1 MSEASKTM
9 LPITSRTKYR
19 VTYADTDQM
28 GVVYYGNYGRLLE
41 IGRTEMIR
49 EMGMAY
55 MELEKKGIVMPVYSV
70 ESKYR
75 NVLKYDELVTIETT
89 LKELPAARIEFF
101 YRIFNEEGV
110 LAHEAKV
117 VLVFL
122 DTKTNRPVRAP
133 ERLIQVI
140 SDH

>member
-1 MSEASKTM
+1 M
-9 LPITSRTKYR
+9 LPITTKTKYR

-49 EMGMAY
+49 ELGLPY
-55 MELEKKGIVMPVYSV
+55 KELEKSGIVMPVFSV

-89 LKELPAARIEFF
+89 LKALPAVRIEFY
-101 YRIFNEEGV
+101 YRIFNEEGT

-122 DTKTNRPVRAP
+122 DMKTNRPVRVP
-133 ERLIQVI
+133 ELLLDVLKNQ
-140 SDH
+140 

>member
-1 MSEASKTM
+1 MF
-9 LPITSRTKYR
+9 PITSRTKYR

-49 EMGMAY
+49 DMGMAY
-55 MELEKKGIVMPVYSV
+55 MELEKNGIVMPVYSV

-101 YRIFNEEGV
+101 YRIYNEEGV

-122 DTKTNRPVRAP
+122 DIKTNRPVRAP
-133 ERLIQVI
+133 ERLIELF
-140 SDH
+140 SNH

>member
-1 MSEASKTM
+1 MNEHT
-9 LPITSRTKYR
+9 IEVR
-19 VTYADTDQM
+19 VRYGETDQM

-49 EMGMAY
+49 ELGMAY
-55 MELEKKGIVMPVYSV
+55 MELEENGIVMPVYSV

-75 NVLKYDELVTIETT
+75 NVLKYDELITIETT
-89 LKELPAARIEFF
+89 LKELPTARIEFF
-101 YRIFNEEGV
+101 YRIFNEKGV

-122 DTKTNRPVRAP
+122 DKKTNRPIRSP
-133 ERLIQVI
+133 ERLLNLFK
-140 SDH
+140 D

>member
-1 MSEASKTM
+1 MSEANNTG

-55 MELEKKGIVMPVYSV
+55 MELESNGIVMPVYSV

-75 NVLKYDELVTIETT
+75 NVLKYDELITIETT
-89 LKELPAARIEFF
+89 LKELPTARIEFF
-101 YRIFNEEGV
+101 YRIFNEQGV

-122 DTKTNRPVRAP
+122 NTKTNRPVRAP
-133 ERLIQVI
+133 ERLLDLFKGQ
-140 SDH
+140 

>member
-1 MSEASKTM
+1 MK
-9 LPITSRTKYR
+9 PIVRTTKYR

-49 EMGMAY
+49 NTGFPYSEM
-55 MELEKKGIVMPVYSV
+55 EKSGIVMPVYSV
-70 ESKYR
+70 ESRYR

-89 LKELPAARIEFF
+89 LKELPATRIEFF

-122 DTKTNRPVRAP
+122 DSKSNRPVRAP
-133 ERLIQVI
+133 EKLLEVI
-140 SDH
+140 KLLEG

>member
-1 MSEASKTM
+1 M
-9 LPITSRTKYR
+9 LPITTTTTYR

-49 EMGMAY
+49 ELGMPY
-55 MELEKKGIVMPVYSV
+55 NDLEKSGIVMPVYSV
-70 ESKYR
+70 ESRYR

-89 LKELPAARIEFF
+89 VKEVPTARTTFHYPIS
-101 YRIFNEEGV
+101 NEARV
-110 LAHEAKV
+110 LSHEATS
-117 VLVFL
+117 VLFFL

-133 ERLIQVI
+133 EMLLNVLKK
-140 SDH
+140 H